1 MDQAQVLY
9 GCLAISALNLVILLY
24 VLFRTE
30 NVARGLNRLRN
41 TATHIHQDVFELRKE
56 SELNTVYLRTVS
68 EKLED
73 LYSLREAEKILNEL
87 KGLQGKKKQ
96 GMRGH
101 VRAR

>member
-41 TATHIHQDVFELRKE
+41 RAAHIQQDVFELRKA

-87 KGLQGKKKQ
+87 K
-96 GMRGH
+96 
-101 VRAR
+101 